1 MWKLVFGSVQGT
13 SHAQSGLP
21 CQDYCAGKIDGTT
34 LVAACADGAGS
45 AELSHLGSKA
55 VVDRFLKVAS
65 SEAMPT
71 KEQVEGWVAAARDN
85 LLETAATSGS
95 LPRKFAC
102 TFLAALVGEG
112 WAAFIQVGDGVIVV
126 DGPEGYN
133 LVFWPDNGEY
143 ANSTRF
149 LSEDDY
155 QQHLRV
161 EIVERQISELAILT
175 DGLQML
181 ALDIARKTVHD
192 RFFAPLFK
200 SVRNGPDEAALQS
213 SLLEFMGSKRV
224 YERTDDDKT
233 LLLATRIID
242 HVPTNLPDATS

>member
-1 MWKLVFGSVQGT
+1 MWKLVFGSVKGT

-21 CQDYCAGKIDGTT
+21 CQDYCAGIINGRT

-55 VVDRFLKVAS
+55 VVDRFLEIAS
-65 SEAMPT
+65 CDAVPT
-71 KEQVEGWVAAARDN
+71 KEQVVSWVAAARDH
-85 LLETAATSGS
+85 LLETAKASGS

-102 TFLAALVGEG
+102 TFLAALVGDG
-112 WAAFIQVGDGVIVV
+112 WTAFAQVGDGVIVF
-126 DGPEGYN
+126 DGPESYN
-133 LVFWPDNGEY
+133 LAFWPDNGEY
-143 ANSTRF
+143 ANTTRF

-181 ALDIARKTVHD
+181 ALDIGREKVHN

-224 YERTDDDKT
+224 NDRTDDDKT
-233 LLLATRIID
+233 LLLATRIMD